1 MKREAKEIIKGVRFI
16 IEDKF
21 AEPSC
26 REQAHILDQRSKTV
40 TRYIINKLLETDLNP
55 KSLQELQEEINS
67 L

>member
-1 MKREAKEIIKGVRFI
+1 MKREITEILKGVRFI

-26 REQAHILDQRSKTV
+26 REQSHILDQRCKTV
-40 TRYIINKLLETDLNP
+40 TKYIINKLLETDLNP
-55 KSLQELQEEINS
+55 KSLVELQEEINS

>member
-21 AEPSC
+21 AEPGC
-26 REQAHILDQRSKTV
+26 REQAHILDQRSKAV
-40 TRYIINKLLETDLNP
+40 TRYIINKILETGLNA
-55 KSLQELQEEINS
+55 KSVLELQEEINS